1 MRVSVHI
8 CTKNRAGELFGCLVS
23 LWNQT
28 FTDWDLILVD
38 SGQDVRSW
46 KMVFDILMRF
56 KLDGHGVKYL
66 RDDSGKGIGR
76 SRNIAIEND
85 DWNDLCV
92 RVDDDS
98 VMDKDYIE
106 NLQCAYDCLEVECD
120 AQLHKLNRKIGAI
133 GGVVPLLGQP
143 KIYRYLPK
151 IFNEF
156 KYNET
161 GEDVVIEDDGGCHF
175 YEGRE
180 VMGLT
185 ESHHL
190 RSSFLFNKKA
200 AIEVGMHPEN
210 LGSSGFREETDF
222 CARLLV
228 GGYKLYTTPLAICW
242 HVQAQSGGVR
252 IDRGEYIKQV
262 NNNTEW
268 LTERLIKW
276 HKEKKL

>member
-1 MRVSVHI
+1 M
-8 CTKNRAGELFGCLVS
+8 
-23 LWNQT
+23 
-28 FTDWDLILVD
+28 VD

-98 VMDKDYIE
+98 VMDKNYLDYLYTIYKARHLSE
-106 NLQCAYDCLEVECD
+106 KV
-120 AQLHKLNRKIGAI
+120 GAI

-222 CARLLV
+222 CARLLA

-242 HVQAQSGGVR
+242 HVQAMSGGVR
-252 IDRGEYIKQV
+252 IDRNEYMKQV
-262 NNNTEW
+262 NDNTNW
-268 LTERLIKW
+268 LKRRLINW
-276 HKEKKL
+276 QKEGKL

>member
-8 CTKNRAGELFGCLVS
+8 CTKNRVGELFGCLVS

-28 FTDWDLILVD
+28 FTNWDLIIVD
-38 SGQDVRSW
+38 SGEDVRKW
-46 KMVFDILMRF
+46 KMVFDLIMRF

-85 DWNDLCV
+85 DWNDICV

-98 VMDKDYIE
+98 VMDKHYLDY
-106 NLQCAYDCLEVECD
+106 LQEIYSARCLNEEKV
-120 AQLHKLNRKIGAI
+120 GAV

-143 KIYRYLPK
+143 KIYRYAPK

-156 KYNET
+156 KFSEN
-161 GEDVVIEDDGGCHF
+161 DVEIGDDGGCHF
-175 YEGRE
+175 YGNS
-180 VMGLT
+180 LK

-210 LGSSGFREETDF
+210 LGGSGFREETDF
-222 CARLLV
+222 CAKLLV
-228 GGYKLYTTPLAICW
+228 AGYSLYTTPLAICW
-242 HVQAQSGGVR
+242 HIQAPTGGVR
-252 IDRGEYIKQV
+252 IDYNEYSRQV
-262 NNNTEW
+262 QLNTEW
-268 LTERLIKW
+268 LKKRLLKW
-276 HKEKKL
+276 KKEGKL